1 MTTPTKKPLGD
12 AFLVAGGCPVPA
24 AVLRKDLP
32 DLPADADEVTLH
44 LLRLLSL
51 HPALALKL
59 RAPDISA
66 MTKDDKLTILGE
78 IHDALGIKSLKI
90 A

>member
-1 MTTPTKKPLGD
+1 MSTPTKKQIGD
-12 AFLVAGGCPVPA
+12 AFPVAGGCPVPA
-24 AVLRKDLP
+24 AVLRKNLP
-32 DLPADADEVTLH
+32 DLPDDVDDLTLH

-66 MTKDDKLTILGE
+66 MTKDDKLTLLGE
-78 IHDALGIKSLKI
+78 INDALGIKPLKS